1 MEDKQYAAIV
11 NYLDTG
17 VYPEGLA
24 KGQKYVLRSTAKN
37 FKVENEKLYYRD
49 LNRDGTAL
57 NRLVLRKNEI
67 ERVFLECHLTAGG
80 HKGRDATIQKI
91 RERYHWPN
99 YYKQVIQPA
108 FNPDS
113 YIAPYCYSILAACI
127 LTAMK

>member
-11 NYLDTG
+11 NYLEAG

-37 FKVENEKLYYRD
+37 FKVEKERLYYCD

-67 ERVFLECHLTAGG
+67 EWVFLEWHLTAGG

-91 RERYHWPN
+91 RERYYWPN
-99 YYKQVIQPA
+99 YYKQIEEKVR
-108 FNPDS
+108 FNVTNLYS
-113 YIAPYCYSILAACI
+113 YV
-127 LTAMK
+127 

>member
-11 NYLDTG
+11 NYLEAG

-24 KGQKYVLRSTAKN
+24 KGQKYVLRRTAKS
-37 FKVENEKLYYRD
+37 FKVKNEKLYYCD

-91 RERYHWPN
+91 QERYYWPN
-99 YYKQVIQPA
+99 YYKQIEEKVR
-108 FNPDS
+108 FNVTNLYS
-113 YIAPYCYSILAACI
+113 YA
-127 LTAMK
+127 